1 MGDQSGSIVT
11 LSHIGLGKI
20 DDLPDAA
27 SVHVAKTIRNRKSN
41 CDASCGKDDGG
52 CENCGSKSGA
62 SASADHGGATESADA
77 NGKSAAKTAV
87 KHNDADSPAEPDSP
101 NEDGD
106 KGKSYSHII
115 EVEFKSRRKQLYR
128 NEKHLELALGDLVV
142 VEAERGLDAGRVS
155 AMGRIANEKM
165 HIIYKGEEP
174 LFQVVRKANKKDQE
188 RYDQNK
194 ASEKEAFSVFK
205 ERIKHFT
212 LDMKGVDAEW
222 QFDHHRLTLFFTA
235 PRQVDFRSLVRD
247 LAAIFTT
254 RIELRQIS
262 PRDEAKRVGGVGI
275 CGRELCCSTFLNRF
289 EYITLEHAR
298 EQQLAQN
305 PTKLSGLCGRLK
317 CCLLYEI
324 DYYTSALKNYPP
336 LNSTIV
342 TADGA
347 GKMFKI
353 DIFRDEVHL
362 YYGKSG
368 NYGTLS
374 LNDLNALRREGKVL
388 APGEVYV
395 EPPEEP
401 KEHDLDKLDATNRGK
416 GGKRSGRG
424 ERSSRSERGE
434 RSDRK
439 RREDRR
445 ERPVKTEAKD
455 VVQESRPSEPAG
467 NESGDTAEN
476 REKRGDRSRRRR
488 RGGRGRGSK
497 TEGGENQDA
506 MRPDS
511 GSEHEQVKQENR
523 TAGDKPPAEGQKD
536 EGDKKGRGR
545 GGRRSDR
552 RRRDKNR
559 TDGKTN
565 DQSGAKPENKRET
578 GNSQDGN
585 SADSGRKREGGN
597 TPPDGPNK
605 ENS

>member
-52 CENCGSKSGA
+52 CENCGSKSEAAATSAHDGA
-62 SASADHGGATESADA
+62 ASEGAEA
-77 NGKSAAKTAV
+77 NGKSTAKTAV
-87 KHNDADSPAEPDSP
+87 KQKDADSPADPDSP
-101 NEDGD
+101 ADEGET
-106 KGKSYSHII
+106 GKSYSHII
-115 EVEFKSRRKQLYR
+115 EVEFKSRRKLLYR

-205 ERIKHFT
+205 ERIKHFS

-289 EYITLEHAR
+289 EYITLDHAR

-368 NYGTLS
+368 NYGTVTLS
-374 LNDLNALRREGKVL
+374 DLNKLRRDGKVL

-401 KEHDLDKLDATNRGK
+401 KEHDLDKMDASNRGK
-416 GGKRSGRG
+416 GGSRRGGRG
-424 ERSSRSERGE
+424 ERKPRSG
-434 RSDRK
+434 K
-439 RREDRR
+439 RDDRR
-445 ERPVKTEAKD
+445 ERPARSQAKD
-455 VVQESRPSEPAG
+455 SAPEARQADAPGAE
-467 NESGDTAEN
+467 NEDNAEN

-497 TEGGENQDA
+497 TEVGEKPEGGGSAESGENV
-506 MRPDS
+506 S
-511 GSEHEQVKQENR
+511 ENR
-523 TAGDKPPAEGQKD
+523 QAHQEGKTAGDRPAGDEPRD
-536 EGDKKGRGR
+536 EGEKKGRSSR

-552 RRRDKNR
+552 RKRDKNR
-559 TDGKTN
+559 PDDKANNQGG
-565 DQSGAKPENKRET
+565 SSPENKRDA
-578 GNSQDGN
+578 GNS
-585 SADSGRKREGGN
+585 EGGKSTDSSRKPDGGG
-597 TPPDGPNK
+597 TPPPGPNK

>member
-11 LSHIGLGKI
+11 LSHIDLGKI

-52 CENCGSKSGA
+52 CENCGSKSEAAASSAQDGA
-62 SASADHGGATESADA
+62 ASESAEV
-77 NGKSAAKTAV
+77 NGKSAAKTAI
-87 KHNDADSPAEPDSP
+87 KQKDSDSPADPHSP
-101 NEDGD
+101 ADEGD

-115 EVEFKSRRKQLYR
+115 EVEFKSRRKLLYR
-128 NEKHLELALGDLVV
+128 NEKHLELALGDLVI

-205 ERIKHFT
+205 ERIKHFA

-289 EYITLEHAR
+289 EYITLDHAR

-368 NYGTLS
+368 NYGTVTLS
-374 LNDLNALRREGKVL
+374 DLNKLRRDGKVL

-401 KEHDLDKLDATNRGK
+401 KEHNLDKMDASNRGK
-416 GGKRSGRG
+416 GGGRRGGRG
-424 ERSSRSERGE
+424 ERKPRRGKP
-434 RSDRK
+434 D
-439 RREDRR
+439 DRR
-445 ERPVKTEAKD
+445 ERPARPQAKD
-455 VVQESRPSEPAG
+455 SAPESRQADPTGAE
-467 NESGDTAEN
+467 NEDNAEN
-476 REKRGDRSRRRR
+476 REKRGDRPRRRR

-497 TEGGENQDA
+497 TEGGEKPEGGVGTAGDEQ
-506 MRPDS
+506 S
-511 GSEHEQVKQENR
+511 GETRQVKQDSATPGDR
-523 TAGDKPPAEGQKD
+523 PAGDEHKD
-536 EGDKKGRGR
+536 DGDKKGRGR
-545 GGRRSDR
+545 GARRSDR
-552 RRRDKNR
+552 RNRDRNR
-559 TDGKTN
+559 PDDKTN
-565 DQSGAKPENKRET
+565 NQGRSSPENKRDA
-578 GNSQDGN
+578 GNSEGG
-585 SADSGRKREGGN
+585 SARDSGSKPDGGK
-597 TPPDGPNK
+597 TPPPGPNK